1 MSTTLSLIAQDIS
14 LYFGIPMFIF
24 GVIGNIDA
32 LMVMLSLQ
40 TFRKNSCAFYLII
53 MQIYNLDELFTGLL
67 SRIVITCFKND
78 ATQTVSFYCKFRSFI
93 ITRHAPNSKMVLKF
107 WFWIL
112 VLRRFW
118 VLILI
123 RFRQS
128 WYWFWKSFG
137 FEET

>member
-24 GVIGNIDA
+24 GVIGNICA
-32 LMVMLSLQ
+32 LIVMLSLQ

-53 MQIYNLDELFTGLL
+53 MQIYNLGELFTGLL
-67 SRIVITCFKND
+67 SRIVITGFKND